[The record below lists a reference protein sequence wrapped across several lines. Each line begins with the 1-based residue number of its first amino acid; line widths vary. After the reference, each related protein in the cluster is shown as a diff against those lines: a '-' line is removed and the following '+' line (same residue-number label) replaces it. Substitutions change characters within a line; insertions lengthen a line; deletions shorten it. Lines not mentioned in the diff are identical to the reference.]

1 MLHARDIHPFLP
13 LLIVYTCSAM
23 THILDDIREDALK
36 FMDLWV
42 AAGGQVVVNGF
53 WDKVHFHFCHS
64 FCSLFQLHLYV
75 VTIEYLVADN
85 EYLYFAY
92 VII

>member
-1 MLHARDIHPFLP
+1 VVRKALQNFLGEFIPMLHARDIHPFLP

-53 WDKVHFHFCHS
+53 WDKVLVISCEHVAVFCMDDP
-64 FCSLFQLHLYV
+64 FLRNC
-75 VTIEYLVADN
+75 DK
-85 EYLYFAY
+85 
-92 VII
+92 

>member
-1 MLHARDIHPFLP
+1 MVRKALQNFLGEFIPMLHARDIHPFLP

-53 WDKVHFHFCHS
+53 WDKVLCHS
-64 FCSLFQLHLYV
+64 LCAYFSILLGIFCFR
-75 VTIEYLVADN
+75 
-85 EYLYFAY
+85 
-92 VII
+92 